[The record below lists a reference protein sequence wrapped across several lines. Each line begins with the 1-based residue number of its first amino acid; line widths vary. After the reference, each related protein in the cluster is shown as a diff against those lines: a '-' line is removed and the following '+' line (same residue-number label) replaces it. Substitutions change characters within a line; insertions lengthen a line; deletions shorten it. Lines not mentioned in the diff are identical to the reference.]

1 MRKPRITIVGGGMIT
16 HDQLLPTVY
25 HLQRE
30 GEIGDIAVC
39 ALNARPLQELAASR
53 MLREAFPGQGFT
65 PYPDPGKVA
74 LDDKFPDLFKEVIA
88 ASGARNLVIVAVPDQ
103 LHYGVLKVA
112 LENDQHVC
120 CVKPL
125 VLAYDQA
132 AEIEQLAR
140 SRGLFVGIDYHKRF
154 DDRNLIAR
162 AHYRAGE
169 FGQLRLGQA
178 RLMEPWYYR
187 ESNFQ
192 NWCTCENSDFF
203 TYVGCHYVDL
213 VAFITGLRP
222 TAVSVYGIVDEY
234 PNGNKGYLWT
244 DGRVIWENGA
254 CLNVQNAIGYPN
266 EAPGG
271 NSQGMLLFC
280 QGKDRSGIIEHS
292 DAFRGVKHS
301 LATSDTGRYYTE
313 PNPDYFRLV
322 DKGGKGLT
330 PVGYGHR
337 SVEHILRTAMHIER
351 ETENLG
357 GKEALKARQKML
369 AEIDAEGIVA
379 TPANSSYNELV
390 VEAARKSITSGG
402 REVLINY
409 DKKPGVDFRTKW

>member
-1 MRKPRITIVGGGMIT
+1 MAKPNVTIVGGGMIT

-30 GEIGDIAVC
+30 GEIGDISVC
-39 ALNARPLQELAASR
+39 ALNARPLKDLASSA
-53 MLREAFPGQGFT
+53 MLREAFPGQDFT
-65 PYPDPGKVA
+65 PCPDPRKVG
-74 LDDKFPDLFKEVIA
+74 LDDAFPDLFKEAIA
-88 ASGARNLVIVAVPDQ
+88 RMSPRNLVVVAVPDH

-112 LENDQHVC
+112 LEHDQHVC

-125 VLAYDQA
+125 VLTHGQA
-132 AEIEQLAR
+132 MEIEKLAR
-140 SRGLFVGIDYHKRF
+140 TRGLFVGVDYHKRF

-162 AHYRAGE
+162 ERYRAGE
-169 FGQLRLGQA
+169 FGQFRLGQA

-213 VAFITGLRP
+213 VAFITGLLP
-222 TAVSVYGIVDEY
+222 AAVSVYGIVDEY

-254 CLNVQNAIGYPN
+254 CLDVQNAIGYPN

-280 QGKDRSGIIEHS
+280 QGKDRSGVIEHS

-301 LATSDTGRYYTE
+301 LAVSDTGRYYTE

-322 DKGGKGLT
+322 HKGGKELT

-337 SVEHILRTAMHIER
+337 SVEQILRTALGIER
-351 ETENLG
+351 ATASLG
-357 GKEALKARQKML
+357 EKDALKTRQKML
-369 AEIDAEGIVA
+369 AEIDAEGI
-379 TPANSSYNELV
+379 
-390 VEAARKSITSGG
+390 
-402 REVLINY
+402 RETTIRYGKN
-409 DKKPGVDFRTKW
+409 PGVDFRTKW